1 MFLAKLGAALLFL
14 AVFALFLMVMS
25 IPFVLAVALIV
36 AAVKLALFVVL
47 IPFRLVG
54 WALGLAVGR

>member
-1 MFLAKLGAALLFL
+1 MFIVKCLIAVAFMGLIFFILAL
-14 AVFALFLMVMS
+14 VS
-25 IPFVLAVALIV
+25 IPVVLAVAMVV
-36 AAVKLALFVVL
+36 AAVKLALFIVT